1 MQSIPLPV
9 KKKIVGIIVTYQ
21 PNLSDLIS
29 NSKNILPQVDK
40 LIVIENGSDKNIQAQ
55 IQTEIKD
62 PRITIHLESKNLGLA
77 AAQNIGI
84 KKGLE
89 MGGFF
94 FLFLDD
100 DSSISQNSVE
110 NLRKEFEINPNLG
123 IAACHIVH
131 NDSRKEQKYWIQSK
145 IFYKRVR
152 LTANMRKLENINTV
166 ISSGSLIPREVIE
179 KCGFMREDFFIDYI
193 DIEYCL
199 RVRANGFSITVIREA
214 ELLHNLGNTKSIQF
228 SKLLFH
234 PTNHSPQRRFYMI
247 RNRIWTW
254 KLYSFQFPCW
264 FFVDIGN
271 FLVDNLRVFLLEK
284 QKKENLKQFLLGL
297 KEGFFKKVE
306 RR

>member
-1 MQSIPLPV
+1 MLI
-9 KKKIVGIIVTYQ
+9 GIIVSYH
-21 PNLSDLIS
+21 PEIDDLIS
-29 NSKNILPQVDK
+29 NCKEIVNQIDK
-40 LIVIENGSDKNIQAQ
+40 LILVDNGSNKSLQDQIINNLSTDNIIILLENKNQ
-55 IQTEIKD
+55 
-62 PRITIHLESKNLGLA
+62 GLA
-77 AAQNIGI
+77 KAQNIGI

-89 MGGFF
+89 LGGDF

-100 DSSISQNSVE
+100 DSSMSKESVE
-110 NLRKEFEINPNLG
+110 ILRKEFEINPNLG

-145 IFYKRVR
+145 FFYKRVR
-152 LTANMRKLENINTV
+152 LTANMRKLENVNTV
-166 ISSGSLIPREVIE
+166 ISSGSLITRKVIE

-199 RVRANGFSITVIREA
+199 RVRANGFTITVIRKA

-234 PTNHSPQRRFYMI
+234 PTNHSPERRFYMI

-254 KLYSFQFPCW
+254 KLYSLQFPGW
-264 FFVDIGN
+264 FLIDVGN

-284 QKKENLKQFLLGL
+284 QRKENFKQFLLGL

>member
-1 MQSIPLPV
+1 MLI
-9 KKKIVGIIVTYQ
+9 GIIVSYH
-21 PNLSDLIS
+21 PEIDDLIS
-29 NSKNILPQVDK
+29 NCKEIVNQIDK
-40 LIVIENGSDKNIQAQ
+40 LILVDNGSNKSLQDQIINNLSTDNI
-55 IQTEIKD
+55 IIL
-62 PRITIHLESKNLGLA
+62 LESKNLGLA

-89 MGGFF
+89 LGGDF

-100 DSSISQNSVE
+100 DSSMSKESVE
-110 NLRKEFEINPNLG
+110 ILRKEFEINPNLG

-131 NDSRKEQKYWIQSK
+131 NDSKKEQKYWIQSK
-145 IFYKRVR
+145 FFYKRVR
-152 LTANMRKLENINTV
+152 LTANMRKLENVNTV
-166 ISSGSLIPREVIE
+166 ISSGSLITRKVIE

-199 RVRANGFSITVIREA
+199 RVRANGFTITVIRKA

-234 PTNHSPQRRFYMI
+234 PTNHSPERRFYMI

-254 KLYSFQFPCW
+254 KLYSLQFPGW
-264 FFVDIGN
+264 FLIDVGN

-284 QKKENLKQFLLGL
+284 QRKENFKQFLLGL

>member
-1 MQSIPLPV
+1 MLI
-9 KKKIVGIIVTYQ
+9 GIIVSYH
-21 PNLSDLIS
+21 PEIDDLIS
-29 NSKNILPQVDK
+29 NCKEIVNQIDK
-40 LIVIENGSDKNIQAQ
+40 LILVDNGSNKSLQDQIINNLSTDNI
-55 IQTEIKD
+55 IIL
-62 PRITIHLESKNLGLA
+62 LESKNLGLA

-89 MGGFF
+89 LGGDF

-100 DSSISQNSVE
+100 DSSMSKESVE
-110 NLRKEFEINPNLG
+110 ILRKEFEINPNLG

-145 IFYKRVR
+145 FFYKRVR
-152 LTANMRKLENINTV
+152 LTANMRKLENVNTV
-166 ISSGSLIPREVIE
+166 ISSGSLITRKVIE

-199 RVRANGFSITVIREA
+199 RVRANGFTITVIRKA

-234 PTNHSPQRRFYMI
+234 PTNHSPERRFYMI

-254 KLYSFQFPCW
+254 KLYSLQFPGW
-264 FFVDIGN
+264 FLIDVGN

-284 QKKENLKQFLLGL
+284 QRKENFKQFLLGL